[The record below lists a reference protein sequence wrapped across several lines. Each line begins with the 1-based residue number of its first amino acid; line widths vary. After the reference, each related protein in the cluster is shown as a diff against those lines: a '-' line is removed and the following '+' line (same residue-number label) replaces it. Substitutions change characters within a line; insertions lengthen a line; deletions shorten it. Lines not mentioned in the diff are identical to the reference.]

1 MMYDLINKF
10 YMSERRRLVK
20 IVANRAGSKENA
32 EDVVQT
38 AFERA
43 LRYRRSFDPTQ
54 KVFEA
59 WFVTIL
65 NNALRDFKA
74 DERLL
79 GMGVEYK
86 EELDERIELTDIEGD
101 LAEAILAEIEK
112 KPFPVRQA
120 LFLYFVK
127 QYAPRE
133 VVQILDM
140 TNGYVRVAVHEFKK
154 ELREKYG
161 DIV

>member
-1 MMYDLINKF
+1 MKKMIEEF
-10 YMSERRRLVK
+10 YLRERRRLVK
-20 IVANRAGSKENA
+20 VVSNRAGGVENA

-43 LRYRRSFDPTQ
+43 LRYRRSFDPNH
-54 KVFEA
+54 KEFEG

-79 GMGVEYK
+79 GMSVEYK

-101 LAEAILAEIEK
+101 LAEAILMEIEK
-112 KPFPVRQA
+112 KSFPVRQA

-127 QYAPRE
+127 QYTPRE
-133 VVQILDM
+133 IVQILDM
-140 TNGYVRVAVHEFKK
+140 TNGYVRISVHDFKK
-154 ELREKYG
+154 ELRKKYG
-161 DIV
+161 GIV